1 MDERLGFLFW
11 RADVPGRLITRYLG
25 PMAGLVLLV
34 MLGAMATLVWS
45 LWRSGKRLSA
55 AVLDLQ
61 ASEAQAQHLAF
72 HDVLTGLANRA
83 LFHDRLDQALA
94 RARRG
99 KRCAVLALDL
109 DRFKQVNDTLGHA
122 AGDALIRDFAQRLG
136 ETVRASDTVARLG
149 GDEFCLLACDIED
162 DADIPILCERIL
174 ATVDQPFMLMGSQT
188 FVGVSIGVACT
199 PDAGMDR
206 GELMRKADIAL
217 YQAKH
222 GGRGRFQIFVPSM
235 DETVRLRGQIEDELR
250 HALTTGTGLAVHY
263 QPEIDAGSGKVI
275 GLEALTRWN
284 HPTRGMLPPEQFI
297 PIAEETGLILPLG
310 EWVLAQA
317 SGMAARL
324 PELFVA
330 VNVSPV
336 QLRVPLV
343 AERFVAIVAAGRMP
357 PGADRAGNHRKRAAE
372 RGSPAADAMRAA
384 RGGLPHRSGRFRHGL
399 FLAQPSAAFQDRQD
413 QDRPLLHQQSG
424 P

>member
-122 AGDALIRDFAQRLG
+122 AGDALIRDFAQRLS

-149 GDEFCLLACDIED
+149 ATSSACW
-162 DADIPILCERIL
+162 P
-174 ATVDQPFMLMGSQT
+174 ATSRTMPTS
-188 FVGVSIGVACT
+188 
-199 PDAGMDR
+199 
-206 GELMRKADIAL
+206 
-217 YQAKH
+217 
-222 GGRGRFQIFVPSM
+222 PSC
-235 DETVRLRGQIEDELR
+235 
-250 HALTTGTGLAVHY
+250 ASAF
-263 QPEIDAGSGKVI
+263 S
-275 GLEALTRWN
+275 
-284 HPTRGMLPPEQFI
+284 PPS
-297 PIAEETGLILPLG
+297 T
-310 EWVLAQA
+310 
-317 SGMAARL
+317 
-324 PELFVA
+324 
-330 VNVSPV
+330 SP
-336 QLRVPLV
+336 
-343 AERFVAIVAAGRMP
+343 
-357 PGADRAGNHRKRAAE
+357 
-372 RGSPAADAMRAA
+372 SC
-384 RGGLPHRSGRFRHGL
+384 
-399 FLAQPSAAFQDRQD
+399 
-413 QDRPLLHQQSG
+413 
-424 P
+424 

>member
-122 AGDALIRDFAQRLG
+122 AGDALIRDFAQRLSKRCAPPTRWRG
-136 ETVRASDTVARLG
+136 WGRRVLPAGLRHRGRCRHPHPVRAHSRHRRRALH
-149 GDEFCLLACDIED
+149 
-162 DADIPILCERIL
+162 ADG
-174 ATVDQPFMLMGSQT
+174 QPDL
-188 FVGVSIGVACT
+188 
-199 PDAGMDR
+199 
-206 GELMRKADIAL
+206 
-217 YQAKH
+217 
-222 GGRGRFQIFVPSM
+222 RGRQH
-235 DETVRLRGQIEDELR
+235 RRGL
-250 HALTTGTGLAVHY
+250 HARRR
-263 QPEIDAGSGKVI
+263 DGS
-275 GLEALTRWN
+275 R
-284 HPTRGMLPPEQFI
+284 R
-297 PIAEETGLILPLG
+297 
-310 EWVLAQA
+310 
-317 SGMAARL
+317 
-324 PELFVA
+324 
-330 VNVSPV
+330 
-336 QLRVPLV
+336 
-343 AERFVAIVAAGRMP
+343 
-357 PGADRAGNHRKRAAE
+357 
-372 RGSPAADAMRAA
+372 ADAQGRHRALSGQAWRA
-384 RGGLPHRSGRFRHGL
+384 RALPDL
-399 FLAQPSAAFQDRQD
+399 
-413 QDRPLLHQQSG
+413 RPLDG
-424 P
+424 